1 MLVIWSHDTR
11 LKTYPTSTGSAS
23 GLPDLRRTSRW
34 PRLLKVT
41 SLLFKFISRLQRRE
55 EDYEINY
62 VMKTLQQEFIEELE
76 FILDPLGGGGRCL
89 AWSMFLAY
97 SWTGRDWSA
106 PVAELIGLCILDM
119 TIRTPFSWERTTL
132 SPNLSWTAILDVLI
146 WEWGRLWPSRNEAV
160 TRFPK
165 ENRRSHF

>member
-34 PRLLKVT
+34 SRLLKVT

-76 FILDPLGGGGRCL
+76 FILDPLGGGSLPRLIHVLGL
-89 AWSMFLAY
+89 FL
-97 SWTGRDWSA
+97 D
-106 PVAELIGLCILDM
+106 
-119 TIRTPFSWERTTL
+119 WERLIRSSSRINRSLHFGYDDKNPVFLGKNHLISKLVMDCHSRCSHLRVGSTL
-132 SPNLSWTAILDVLI
+132 AKLKWS
-146 WEWGRLWPSRNEAV
+146 GY
-160 TRFPK
+160 
-165 ENRRSHF
+165 